1 MTTALVDLP
10 VPVVRLAPCPQC
22 SDRRRTLV
30 ESTEGLRG
38 HCLGC
43 GRVLSA
49 PLATESLDR
58 TLTGRSG
65 RRRRRSPEPVD

>member
-1 MTTALVDLP
+1 MTAAFVDDP
-10 VPVVRLAPCPQC
+10 VVVRLAPCPLC

-30 ESTEGLRG
+30 ESEDGVRG

-43 GRVLSA
+43 RRVLSE

-58 TLTGRSG
+58 ATELRGE
-65 RRRRRSPEPVD
+65 RRPARLR